1 MVTGEFDALDD
12 DALGERFRSL
22 MLAYDEACMAYD
34 HAKAAVLHREF
45 YAAED
50 ELRRRRGEDD
60 WRRTGL
66 EVLSLEDVVARFKER
81 AIAYEGA
88 DGSDETEHLYW
99 DLEGAKD
106 ELQRR
111 PGDQR
116 RALFSL
122 YFDADIRV
130 RQAAAEA
137 TRTLAPLL
145 SQHRLSNID
154 DDDWVPP
161 ASGVDIEQAGLQ
173 AAFPTRSQAPNRLK
187 ALSVEQLTERFVGF
201 ALGQHEAELHGEIAK
216 YNRLYDA
223 IVAVKDELKS
233 RPGDQRRALVPL
245 FVHPNAQV
253 RLVAAQ
259 WAMIVAPVPA
269 RQVLQDLSD
278 RNIYPQAA
286 DARLPLRQLDRGE
299 SKLMED

>member
-1 MVTGEFDALDD
+1 
-12 DALGERFRSL
+12 

-34 HAKAAVLHREF
+34 HAKAAVLHSEF

-66 EVLSLEDVVARFKER
+66 ETLSLEEVVAQFKER
-81 AIAYEGA
+81 AIAYEDA
-88 DGSDETEHLYW
+88 DGSDETERLYW
-99 DLEGAKD
+99 DLENAAA

-116 RALFSL
+116 GALFSL

-145 SQHRLSNID
+145 SRHRLSNID

-161 ASGVDIEQAGLQ
+161 ASGVDIEQTGLQ
-173 AAFPTRSQAPNRLK
+173 AAFPTRSQAPSRLK
-187 ALSVEQLTERFVGF
+187 ALSVENVVERFVDL
-201 ALGQHEAELHGEIAK
+201 ALKQHDAELFGKIAK
-216 YNRLYDA
+216 YNRLYDQLVA
-223 IVAVKDELKS
+223 IAVELKN
-233 RPGDQRRALVPL
+233 RPGDQRSALVPL
-245 FVHPNAQV
+245 FGHPNPQV
-253 RLVAAQ
+253 RLMAAQ
-259 WAMIVAPVPA
+259 WALAVAPAAA
-269 RQVLQDLSD
+269 RQTLQEIWD
-278 RNIYPQAA
+278 RKEFPQAA
-286 DARLPLRQLDRGE
+286 YACETLMALDEGTSRLTN
-299 SKLMED
+299 